1 MLLLTSTSDKIQ
13 VTTGAAATIDVH
25 ASYMDFDGTNVTPG
39 RKNTPITTAT
49 TTDVVLAPLTSVFRN
64 VKSLT
69 VANKDVVSCAC
80 TVKHTDGTNTPT
92 LFSAT
97 LAPGDMIEFVDGV
110 GFVVRPAYAT
120 SQLQNVS
127 TADQS
132 PTAATLTY
140 LTGSLIALPR
150 TAQVGSIYRWK
161 VHLAKSAAGTGTTS
175 FDIRFGT
182 NGTTADT
189 ARCSTG
195 ALDTETAIADEMV
208 AEIWATVRGPI
219 GASCIVQSSWMFD
232 DNLTTTGFS
241 NTARKSQ
248 VKAVQS
254 AAFDITPTGT
264 KVGLT
269 ITSGAAD
276 VVTIRQVTAEG
287 FNL

>member
-1 MLLLTSTSDKIQ
+1 MLILASTADKVQ
-13 VTTGAAATIDVH
+13 LTTGAAATIDVH

-39 RKNTPITTAT
+39 RKNTAITTAT
-49 TTDVVLAPLTSVFRN
+49 TTDIVASPLTSVFRN

-69 VANKDVVSCAC
+69 IANKDVISCTC
-80 TVKHTDGTNTPT
+80 TVKHTDGTITPT
-92 LFSAT
+92 QFTAT

-110 GFVVRPAYAT
+110 GFIVRPAYAT

-140 LTGSLIALPR
+140 LTGSLITLPR
-150 TAQVGSIYRWK
+150 TAQVGSVYRWK
-161 VHLAKSAAGTGTTS
+161 VHLAKTAAGVATSS

-195 ALDTETAIADEMV
+195 ALDLETAIADEMV
-208 AEIWATVRGPI
+208 ADIIAIVRGPI
-219 GASCIVQSSWMFD
+219 GASCIVQSSWMFN

-241 NTARKSQ
+241 NTARKAQ

-269 ITSGAAD
+269 ITSGTAD
-276 VVTIRQVTAEG
+276 VVTIRQVIAEG

>member
-1 MLLLTSTSDKIQ
+1 
-13 VTTGAAATIDVH
+13 
-25 ASYMDFDGTNVTPG
+25 MDFDGTNVTPG
-39 RKNTPITTAT
+39 RKNTAITTAT
-49 TTDVVLAPLTSVFRN
+49 TTDVVLAPATSVFRN

-69 VANKDVVSCAC
+69 VANKDVISCTC
-80 TVKHTDGTNTPT
+80 TVKHTDGTTTPT
-92 LFSAT
+92 LFYGNAR
-97 LAPGDMIEFVDGV
+97 PRRHDRVRRRRGIR
-110 GFVVRPAYAT
+110 RPAGLRDDPAPELLERR
-120 SQLQNVS
+120 SVPDGRD
-127 TADQS
+127 A
-132 PTAATLTY
+132 TY
-140 LTGSLIALPR
+140 LTGSLITLPR
-150 TAQVGSIYRWK
+150 TPQVGSIYRWK
-161 VHLAKSAAGTGTTS
+161 VTSRSRPQAPARARSTSASAPTE
-175 FDIRFGT
+175 R
-182 NGTTADT
+182 TADT

-208 AEIWATVRGPI
+208 AEILATVRGPI
-219 GASCIVQSSWMFD
+219 GASCIVQSSWTFD

-276 VVTIRQVTAEG
+276 VVTIRQVIAEG